1 MHTVAGCSRTVAGW
15 SRTLQDGGTG
25 SLAAMHRV
33 AGLTSAWE
41 SRACSSRDGCIRFQP
56 GQLGLQPLAHMV
68 AGLAWNSRSCS
79 SVANLVSSACV
90 PATSASSFAP
100 ITRTWDTCGYRVD
113 RQGHGRSSGSGYMAL
128 ASSRPCSDLALAPV
142 SPPDAAVAALRH
154 QRHHRR
160 DIERV
165 QLVLD
170 LGGVVVVRVHRRS
183 GRSAVS
189 GGWACTAVSGGWAV
203 LQQRHNAAASRK
215 AAGRRDEG

>member
-79 SVANLVSSACV
+79 SVANLVSRACV

-113 RQGHGRSSGSGYMAL
+113 RQGLGRRSGSGYMAL
-128 ASSRPCSDLALAPV
+128 ACLRAHALTLPLLRSRPPM
-142 SPPDAAVAALRH
+142 PPLP
-154 QRHHRR
+154 
-160 DIERV
+160 
-165 QLVLD
+165 
-170 LGGVVVVRVHRRS
+170 RS
-183 GRSAVS
+183 GTSGTTGAISSESSLSLISA
-189 GGWACTAVSGGWAV
+189 A
-203 LQQRHNAAASRK
+203 
-215 AAGRRDEG
+215 